1 MGDIER
7 DKNVPGTS
15 LLNIFTSYSSNIA
28 IVHLLCKVWCSN
40 SKRFPPKISE
50 MFVTWASKMTQNLF

>member
-15 LLNIFTSYSSNIA
+15 FLNFFTSYSSNIA

-50 MFVTWASKMTQNLF
+50 MFVTWAS